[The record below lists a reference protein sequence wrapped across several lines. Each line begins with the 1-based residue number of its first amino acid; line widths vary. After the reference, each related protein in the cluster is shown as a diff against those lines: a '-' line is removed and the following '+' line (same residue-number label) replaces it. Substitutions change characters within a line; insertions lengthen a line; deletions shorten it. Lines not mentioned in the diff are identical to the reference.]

1 MSRYEIVY
9 YKCILRPKL
18 WWMGNESDAKHYL
31 VQKKDYSF
39 RVVGLSGIRQAM
51 KYKFTEDDI
60 EIYNENKDIDDNID
74 NQKSENEDDVKFTI
88 NDVNEERKKDT
99 SESNGTKK
107 SKKEELK

>member
-60 EIYNENKDIDDNID
+60 EMIRAKHPEFDMLFQLKETRTYIHR
-74 NQKSENEDDVKFTI
+74 SENE
-88 NDVNEERKKDT
+88 
-99 SESNGTKK
+99 
-107 SKKEELK
+107 